1 MTPRDPA
8 KITSKTQIWVA
19 AWIWEQWMQINLQQP
34 GLITMRTK
42 CISYALRID
51 DPTYGAVRLVSY
63 PSGVW

>member
-42 CISYALRID
+42 CI
-51 DPTYGAVRLVSY
+51 
-63 PSGVW
+63 